1 MITTVGIRDLVRN
14 VNMLQ
19 EYDYVRI
26 EDKKTHEYKGIF
38 VSSKHAR
45 EFEAYLLEKSNKQ
58 KADKLKRLKA
68 YAGKI
73 HIDEKYDGLSSAE
86 IKKQV
91 AAEKFGE

>member
-1 MITTVGIRDLVRN
+1 MTTTVGIRDLVRN
-14 VNMLQ
+14 INILQ

-38 VSSKHAR
+38 VSSKHAK
-45 EFEAYLLEKSNKQ
+45 EFENYLLEKSNKQ

-73 HIDEKYDGLSSAE
+73 PIDEKYNGLSNAE
-86 IKKQV
+86 LRRQIV
-91 AAEKFGE
+91 ADKFGE